1 MAYADQQGMSTN
13 RLVSIIIVVLLHAFL
28 GYALVTGLA
37 FEAVQKVKE
46 KLNVVDV
53 KEEEPPEEDEPP
65 PPPEKIEVAPPPV
78 TQSPIPLPSPNVSP
92 PSPPV
97 PPVPFN
103 PAPPVPDRPVA
114 PPPPPPPPAVDKS
127 KPARPSNSPG
137 GWANSGDYPDSEI
150 RAKKEG
156 TTGFRVT
163 VGPNG
168 KVTDCQVTSSS
179 GSSRLDSIAC
189 TKIKARARFT
199 PAVDR
204 DGNPTSGSY
213 SNSIRWVLP
222 KD

>member
-13 RLVSIIIVVLLHAFL
+13 RLVSIIIVILLHAFL

-53 KEEEPPEEDEPP
+53 KEEEPPEEEEPP
-65 PPPEKIEVAPPPV
+65 PPPEKIETAPPPV
-78 TQSPIPLPSPNVSP
+78 TVSPIALPSPNPMP
-92 PSPPV
+92 PPPPI
-97 PPVPFN
+97 PPAQDYAPPTPT
-103 PAPPVPDRPVA
+103 PAPIA

-127 KPARPSNSPG
+127 KKATPANNVGS
-137 GWANSGDYPDSEI
+137 WANTGDYPDSEV
-150 RAKKEG
+150 RAKKAG
-156 TTGFRVT
+156 TTRFTVT

-168 KVTDCQVTSSS
+168 RVTSCS
-179 GSSRLDSIAC
+179 GSGSDSPRLDKIAC
-189 TKIKARARFT
+189 DKIKARAKFN
-199 PAVDR
+199 PALDR
-204 DGNPTSGSY
+204 DGNPTTGQY

>member
-46 KLNVVDV
+46 KLNAVDV
-53 KEEEPPEEDEPP
+53 KEEKPPEDEPPP

-78 TQSPIPLPSPNVSP
+78 TASVIPVPTPNFVPPPPPIP
-92 PSPPV
+92 PV
-97 PPVPFN
+97 VNFQP
-103 PAPPVPDRPVA
+103 PAPPAVIA

-127 KPARPSNSPG
+127 RKATPANSVG
-137 GWANSGDYPDSEI
+137 SWANTGDYPDSEV
-150 RAKKEG
+150 RAKKAG
-156 TTGFRVT
+156 TTRFSVT

-168 KVTDCQVTSSS
+168 RVTSCTGS
-179 GSSRLDSIAC
+179 GSDSPRLDKIAC
-189 TKIKARARFT
+189 DKIKARAKFN
-199 PAVDR
+199 PALDK
-204 DGNPTSGSY
+204 DGNPTTGSY